1 MESFVCHE
9 CHYRNFFPV
18 DSKQKLTKSSI
29 KWYPWLLA
37 DSMVYELGINY
48 MVKQFFHVS
57 EVAVIRILL
66 RNSKREEWSRQLS
79 RPEFKIFIAKKFT
92 PEILHYRWR
101 ILSRFNFPMTTLQW
115 ILPWI
120 YHGSHKIWPGKL
132 K

>member
-57 EVAVIRILL
+57 EGAVIRILL
-66 RNSKREEWSRQLS
+66 RNSKREKWSRQLYRS
-79 RPEFKIFIAKKFT
+79 EFKIFIAKNLHQKFCIIGG
-92 PEILHYRWR
+92 EFCQGSI
-101 ILSRFNFPMTTLQW
+101 SQW
-115 ILPWI
+115 QPCSKFSLEFIMGHTR
-120 YHGSHKIWPGKL
+120 YGQKN
-132 K
+132 